1 MNKKVLILGSSGFLG
16 SKVGKLLENRGFL
29 IDFCDLEKKKIL
41 IIFTIWKYL
50 ISLNLR
56 NLTLLNMI

>member
-1 MNKKVLILGSSGFLG
+1 MNKKFYIRFFRISR

-29 IDFCDLEKKKIL
+29 IEFCDLEKN
-41 IIFTIWKYL
+41 FDNTIWKYL